1 MFRRQG
7 PGRVGRAQVLE
18 TTEASSGR
26 ILPFLKLLEILRSFT
41 IGSRAGAKT
50 PPAPCVQAAR
60 APSLRPRPGRHC
72 PACRGRLGRVALPAA
87 PQMWRGGTAAVAA
100 VARGAGFG
108 LGRGWRGAVGGPCGR
123 AQAAISSIKRGAL
136 VGRVAGIEGVP
147 NQRAPGSRSPGFSKR
162 HQPES
167 RFLETPSSSDL
178 AAKSTGI
185 DPRQSGRQ
193 LNGEFSPSAVRPR
206 RGPGLVAIAPGR
218 PVELA
223 VGDGLW
229 FVMILGALMR
239 PSRGDGPVLRSARH
253 TALPF
258 VRPGLSLSE
267 IGRRSCDRPRSK
279 LGSSPCRGPA
289 LASARLMFDDAPLLL
304 ACCYV

>member
-60 APSLRPRPGRHC
+60 APSLRPRPGAVTARPAVADWDAWRC
-72 PACRGRLGRVALPAA
+72 PGGSPDVAQRDGGCGGRGA
-87 PQMWRGGTAAVAA
+87 WRGFRVGTWL
-100 VARGAGFG
+100 AR
-108 LGRGWRGAVGGPCGR
+108 CC
-123 AQAAISSIKRGAL
+123 RGAL
-136 VGRVAGIEGVP
+136 WAGSGRNFLDQKGRVGWACGGNRGGAKP
-147 NQRAPGSRSPGFSKR
+147 TRAR
-162 HQPES
+162 QPES

-223 VGDGLW
+223 VGDGLCPI
-229 FVMILGALMR
+229 VRDDLG
-239 PSRGDGPVLRSARH
+239 SAH
-253 TALPF
+253 AALPW
-258 VRPGLSLSE
+258 
-267 IGRRSCDRPRSK
+267 
-279 LGSSPCRGPA
+279 
-289 LASARLMFDDAPLLL
+289 
-304 ACCYV
+304 